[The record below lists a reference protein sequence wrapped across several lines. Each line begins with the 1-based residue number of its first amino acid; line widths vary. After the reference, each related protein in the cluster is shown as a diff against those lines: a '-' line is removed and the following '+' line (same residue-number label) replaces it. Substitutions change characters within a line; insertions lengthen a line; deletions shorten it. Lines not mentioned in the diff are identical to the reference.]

1 MRTLCTSRIDV
12 GQFDWLNQHQLTAV
26 SRRECDWVFSFSDG
40 VSLVVACL
48 WRLIDHGRIKR
59 ANPDDGH
66 QFGLPAPVDAERE
79 LNELIGKSRLVAVEL
94 RDGTLDLR
102 LTFENGRVLE
112 IIPDSSGYEAWT
124 LQRADQQYIAV
135 GGGSLAVWETNP
147 KNRA

>member
-1 MRTLCTSRIDV
+1 V
-12 GQFDWLNQHQLTAV
+12 GQFDWLNHRHLTAIT
-26 SRRECDWVFSFSDG
+26 RREHDWVFSFSDG
-40 VSLVVACL
+40 ISLVVACL
-48 WRLIDHGRIKR
+48 WRLIEHERIKR
-59 ANPDDGH
+59 ASPDDGQ

-79 LNELIGKSRLVAVEL
+79 LNDLIGNSRLVSVEL

-102 LTFENGRVLE
+102 LIFENGRALE

-135 GGGSLAVWETNP
+135 GGGTLAVWESNP